1 MGIILPFEEFILVL
15 IDGLPQK
22 YRHYHDIASLQPI
35 CEMLLPDWLVNW
47 PEKAPSLSTAPP
59 PHPIAPRNPLK
70 GIRTCV
76 LRPCH
81 DEMREEVFGCSDGNK
96 KHLLFVVKTT
106 NGFFFFLMMA
116 MKSVCLKSPG
126 MWQLRNA
133 SVECQAFK

>member
-22 YRHYHDIASLQPI
+22 YRCYHDIASLQPI

-106 NGFFFFLMMA
+106 NGFFFFFDDGHEICVSKIPWNVATQECFCLM
-116 MKSVCLKSPG
+116 SS
-126 MWQLRNA
+126 
-133 SVECQAFK
+133 F